1 MTDEPLQYA
10 WRFANDSFFLF
21 IDFLHSVLSTISI
34 QYTETTIAAACIYL
48 AILVLKTIPMEESM
62 PTLLTYCGVS
72 EEVLI
77 SMIIVIVLSI
87 DCANCIKSLY
97 SPFEDLFKNK

>member
-1 MTDEPLQYA
+1 
-10 WRFANDSFFLF
+10 
-21 IDFLHSVLSTISI
+21 
-34 QYTETTIAAACIYL
+34 
-48 AILVLKTIPMEESM
+48 MEEAM

-77 SMIIVIVLSI
+77 SMIIVIALSI

>member
-1 MTDEPLQYA
+1 MTDESLQYA

-48 AILVLKTIPMEESM
+48 AILVLKTIPMEEAM

-72 EEVLI
+72 EGVLI
-77 SMIIVIVLSI
+77 SMYITVIVIYRL
-87 DCANCIKSLY
+87 C
-97 SPFEDLFKNK
+97 